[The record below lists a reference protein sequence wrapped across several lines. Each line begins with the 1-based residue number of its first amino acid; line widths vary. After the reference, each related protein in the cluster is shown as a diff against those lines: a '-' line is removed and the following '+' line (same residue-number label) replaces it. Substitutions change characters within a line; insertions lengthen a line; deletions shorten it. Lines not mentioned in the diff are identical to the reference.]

1 MPQKDLTT
9 PHQLQ
14 VEKLPLQEIFVGPAS
29 KFFNEFLEIQFFI
42 GPPDC
47 FFPQVLLMAFL
58 PTSNF
63 GENTLAEF
71 LTQTN

>member
-1 MPQKDLTT
+1 MYVF
-9 PHQLQ
+9 QL
-14 VEKLPLQEIFVGPAS
+14 VSAIFMSGL
-29 KFFNEFLEIQFFI
+29 KFFNEFLEIQVFI

-58 PTSNF
+58 PTSIF

-71 LTQTN
+71 LTQTD